1 MTTDH
6 LSNFDRAESIH
17 KFVHKF
23 RDTIRIIFYCLQLN
37 KTLDCFLRFNI
48 RSVEHNN
55 GLIDLSLDQL
65 PLSYMAGKAERLHFF
80 ANVI

>member
-48 RSVEHNN
+48 RSVEHHN
-55 GLIDLSLDQL
+55 GL
-65 PLSYMAGKAERLHFF
+65 PLSDMAGKAERLHFF